1 MGRRDGDS
9 VVFYLR
15 HAKGTC
21 GPRTRDAL
29 IEPPETRSSRRQRPT
44 PFPPH
49 HAPPSRARPARPTHP
64 SFTPTRLAL
73 PRLLHDRRVTVPS
86 TSPPPRALVGARAV
100 FGSRLHAPL
109 PRHHLRGCPAPLED
123 RRGSPGSGATAG
135 LRTARCR
142 AVATK
147 SRPFRS
153 GELLSAPLDPLH
165 LPWYHPVITRSLTR
179 PRPGCFGNDDLVKSR
194 GRRPCVRPVPPRL
207 VAGSA
212 VGRSPRP
219 LSVPDR

>member
-44 PFPPH
+44 PFPLATHPLR
-49 HAPPSRARPARPTHP
+49 APGLRDRLILPSRRRD
-64 SFTPTRLAL
+64 L
-73 PRLLHDRRVTVPS
+73 PYRDSLLDRRGTVPS
-86 TSPPPRALVGARAV
+86 PSPPPRALVGARAV

-123 RRGSPGSGATAG
+123 RRGSPGSGATSG

-142 AVATK
+142 ADATK

-179 PRPGCFGNDDLVKSR
+179 PRPGCLGNDDLVKSR